1 MNSSAEIYQDLLV
14 KAVSEARE
22 GVAIADAQ
30 HQDFPL
36 IYVNAGFE
44 RLTGYAPDEVI
55 GKNYRTLQGADT
67 DQPGIAVMLA
77 AIAKGEGCVVT
88 LRNYHKDGSM
98 FWGEFSISPL
108 HDAQGTLTHFIGIL
122 KSVAA
127 TVQIGQQPET
137 PTHTD
142 PLIGIA
148 NRRHFDERFA
158 DLLHVAQRIHSGISV
173 LMIDLDHF
181 EIFNERYGRS
191 AGDECLH
198 MVGNCI
204 AKSFM
209 RASDCVARYGGEEF
223 GVVRGEE
230 FGVVS
235 FSTGIEALRYHAQK
249 LCEQVRALNIPHG
262 DSPHGVVTI
271 SIGGIH
277 RLPNRD
283 TTEELLI
290 ALANQE
296 LLSAKR
302 SGRDRVHVIG

>member
-1 MNSSAEIYQDLLV
+1 MNSEVNVYQDLLV
-14 KAVSEARE
+14 KTVSQARE
-22 GVAIADAQ
+22 GVIIADAQ
-30 HQDFPL
+30 QQGFPL
-36 IYVNAGFE
+36 IYVNEGFE
-44 RLTGYAPDEVI
+44 KLTGYAFDEVI
-55 GKNYRTLQGADT
+55 GKSYRILQGTDT

-98 FWGEFSISPL
+98 FWSELNIAPM
-108 HDAQGTLTHFIGIL
+108 HNAQGTLTHFIGIL
-122 KSVAA
+122 KDIAA
-127 TVQIGQQPET
+127 RGQSGQQPET
-137 PTHTD
+137 PAYTD
-142 PLIGIA
+142 PLIGIG

-181 EIFNERYGRS
+181 KIFNERYGHS
-191 AGDECLH
+191 AGDECLR
-198 MVGNCI
+198 MVGDCI
-204 AKSFM
+204 AKSFI
-209 RASDCVARYGGEEF
+209 RTSDCVARYGGEEF
-223 GVVRGEE
+223 A
-230 FGVVS
+230 VVS

-290 ALANQE
+290 ALAEQE
-296 LLSAKR
+296 LLAAKR
-302 SGRDRVHVIG
+302 SGRDRVHIIG

>member
-1 MNSSAEIYQDLLV
+1 MNSEVNVYQDLLV
-14 KAVSEARE
+14 KTVSQARE
-22 GVAIADAQ
+22 GVIIADAQ
-30 HQDFPL
+30 QQGFPL
-36 IYVNAGFE
+36 IYVNEGFE
-44 RLTGYAPDEVI
+44 KLTGYAFDEVI
-55 GKNYRTLQGADT
+55 GKSYSILQGTDT

-98 FWGEFSISPL
+98 FWSELNIAPM
-108 HDAQGTLTHFIGIL
+108 HNAQGTLTHFIGIL
-122 KSVAA
+122 KDIAA
-127 TVQIGQQPET
+127 RSQLGQQPEA
-137 PTHTD
+137 PTYTD
-142 PLIGIA
+142 PLIGIG

-181 EIFNERYGRS
+181 KIFNERYGHS
-191 AGDECLH
+191 AGDECLR
-198 MVGNCI
+198 MVGDCI
-204 AKSFM
+204 AKSFI
-209 RASDCVARYGGEEF
+209 RTSDCVARYGGEEF
-223 GVVRGEE
+223 A
-230 FGVVS
+230 VVS

-262 DSPHGVVTI
+262 DSPYGVVTI

-290 ALANQE
+290 ALAEQE
-296 LLSAKR
+296 LLAAKR
-302 SGRDRVHVIG
+302 SGRDRVHIIG